1 MVCNVHEVVNELFQ
15 QRSTSAIM
23 EKFFVSRPI
32 FAIVLSIVIVLLG
45 IISIFNLSIEEYP
58 DITPP
63 VVEVSATYPG
73 ADAQTVDN
81 AVATPL
87 AESIM
92 GVSDML
98 YMQSTSSNSGT
109 MNIQV
114 TFDIGSDPDMDAIF
128 TQNNVASATALL
140 PAEVTRQGVTTQ
152 KTQTGFLLVYALH
165 SDGRY
170 DDRYLSNYAYINLQN
185 ELLKIDGVGK
195 VEIMGAGEYSM
206 RIWVHPDR
214 MAYYNL
220 SLAEITS
227 AIEAQAEI
235 YPTGQFGAEPTS
247 APTEFTYTVTL
258 PPQIATAEEYSN
270 IVLRTLADGSQL
282 LLSDV
287 AEVTLGSENYGTSS
301 TFGDNP
307 SALVVIYQTPNSN
320 AMEVGARVKAAIERL
335 SERFPD
341 GVAIDAIVDTTSS
354 IKAGIREILY
364 TLLLALVLVIVIIY
378 LFIQDWRAT
387 LIPLIAVPVSL
398 IGTFIFFPLL
408 GFSINIISLLGVI
421 LAIGLVVDDGIVVV
435 EAVQV
440 NIERGMS
447 PRAATLEAM
456 RNVASPIIATTVVLL
471 AVFIPVSLTGGIS
484 GRLFQQFS
492 ITIAISV
499 AISAFNA
506 LTLSPALSA
515 MILRPKKRREKGFF
529 GAFNRW
535 FDRMM
540 ARYSSATRRMTA
552 HVVRTMLFVVVVLGA
567 IVALW
572 REIPSGFLPDED
584 QGYLMVMVNLPEA
597 SSLQRTE
604 QVVAQVNRI
613 VSADDAVLYTSTASG
628 FDMLTGI
635 ASSSSGVLFVALKDY
650 DERRATAAQLASAL
664 NQQLYEAI
672 NAGEA
677 YAFTPPSIPGLG
689 VTSGIEFQVQDLE
702 GRGLGYLNE
711 QAQKLMAALEKSPEI
726 SSVTTQFNND
736 VPQRRLDVDRDYALS
751 EGVDLEAL
759 YDQLSAFLGG
769 SYINN
774 FNRFGRLYRSYIQAL
789 PQYRDDARSL
799 DSYFVQNGAG
809 ESVPVSAFVRVVDT
823 VGVEYVSQFNLYRSI
838 ALTATPAEGRSSAEV
853 MDRISREAAQT
864 LPDDVDIAWS
874 GISFQQQSASKG
886 GAAIYALAVLF
897 VFLALAALYNS
908 WTLPIAILLSVP
920 LAVLGALMFIGTAH
934 LFDAKYIND
943 IFIQIALVML
953 IGLAAKNAILV
964 VEYADRLFYEQK
976 RSLLDAA
983 IGAAQLRVRPILMT
997 AFAFI
1002 LGIVPLI
1009 FADGAYSTARN
1020 TMGVALAGGM
1030 LVATLA
1036 GIFLYPAL
1044 YYLVGRVG
1052 NLERRREQHK
1062 NEPL

>member
-1 MVCNVHEVVNELFQ
+1 
-15 QRSTSAIM
+15 M

-32 FAIVLSIVIVLLG
+32 FAIVLSIIIVLLG
-45 IISIFNLSIEEYP
+45 AISIFNLTIEEYP

-63 VVEVSATYPG
+63 VVEVAATYSG

-87 AESIM
+87 AENIM

-98 YMQSTSSNSGT
+98 YIQSTSANSGT

-114 TFDIGSDPDMDAIF
+114 TFEIGSDPDMDAIF
-128 TQNNVASATALL
+128 TQNNVSSALL
-140 PAEVTRQGVTTQ
+140 PASVTQQGVTTQ

-185 ELLKIDGVGK
+185 ELLKIEGVGK

-206 RIWVHPDR
+206 RVWLRPDR
-214 MAYYNL
+214 MEYYNL
-220 SLAEITS
+220 SLAEVTS
-227 AIEAQAEI
+227 AIESQADI
-235 YPTGQFGAEPTS
+235 YPTGQFGAEPS
-247 APTEFTYTVTL
+247 PSKTEFTYTVTL
-258 PPQIATAEEYSN
+258 PPQISTPEEYAD
-270 IVLRTLADGSQL
+270 IVLRTLEDGSQL
-282 LLSDV
+282 RLSDI
-287 AEVTLGSENYGTSS
+287 AEVTFGSESYGTSS
-301 TFGDNP
+301 TFGNNP
-307 SALVVIYQTPNSN
+307 SAMIVIYQTPNSN
-320 AMEVGARVKAAIERL
+320 AMQVGTRVKAAIEQL
-335 SERFPD
+335 SGRFPD
-341 GVAIDAIVDTTSS
+341 GVEISTIVDTTTS
-354 IKAGIREILY
+354 INAGIREILY
-364 TLLLALVLVIVIIY
+364 TLLLALLLVIIIIY

-440 NIERGMS
+440 NIERGMP
-447 PRAATLEAM
+447 PRKATLEAM
-456 RNVASPIIATTVVLL
+456 HSVASPIIATTVVLL
-471 AVFIPVSLTGGIS
+471 AVFIPVSLTGGIT

-515 MILRPKKRREKGFF
+515 MLLRPKQKSETGFF

-535 FDRMM
+535 FERMM
-540 ARYSSATRRMTA
+540 TRYSSATGRITTHLA
-552 HVVRTMLFVVVVLGA
+552 RTSIFVAVVLGV

-572 REIPSGFLPDED
+572 RVIPTGFLPEED
-584 QGYLMVMVNLPEA
+584 QGYIMVMVNLPEA
-597 SSLQRTE
+597 SSLHRTE
-604 QVVAQVNRI
+604 QVMTEVDRL
-613 VSADDAVLYTSTASG
+613 VSKHDAVLYTAGASG
-628 FDMLTGI
+628 FDMITGI
-635 ASSSSGVLFVALKDY
+635 QSSSNGIIFVALKDF
-650 DERRATAAQLASAL
+650 DERRTTAAELAAML
-664 NQQLYEAI
+664 NEELYVAI
-672 NAGEA
+672 NSAEV
-677 YAFTPPSIPGLG
+677 YAVTPPAIPGMG
-689 VTSGIEFQVQDLE
+689 VTSGVEVQIQDLE
-702 GRGLGYLNE
+702 GRGLNYLAE
-711 QAQKLMAALEKSPEI
+711 QSREFMTELEQLPEI
-726 SSVTTQFNND
+726 ASVTTQFNDN
-736 VPQRRLDVDRDYALS
+736 VPQRRLDVNRDYALS
-751 EGVDLEAL
+751 EGVDLAAL

-774 FNRFGRLYRSYIQAL
+774 FNRFGRLYRSYLQAA
-789 PQYRDDARSL
+789 PEYRTDAASL

-809 ESVPVSAFVRVVDT
+809 ESVPVAAFVRVVDT

-838 ALTATPAEGRSSAEV
+838 ALTVNPADGKSSAQV
-853 MDRISREAAQT
+853 MDAIENQATKS
-864 LPDDVDIAWS
+864 LPDDVGIAWS
-874 GISFQQQSASKG
+874 GISFQQRAASKG
-886 GAAIYALAVLF
+886 GAAVYALAVIF

-908 WTLPIAILLSVP
+908 WSLPIAIILSVP
-920 LAVLGALMFIGTAH
+920 LAVMGALAFIGFAH
-934 LFDAKYIND
+934 LFNPKYIND
-943 IFIQIALVML
+943 IFIHIAIVML

-964 VEYADRLFYEQK
+964 VEYADRLFFDQRK
-976 RSLLDAA
+976 SLLDAA

-1002 LGIVPLI
+1002 LGVAPLI
-1009 FADGAYSTARN
+1009 FAHGAYSNARN
-1020 TMGVALAGGM
+1020 TMGVALVGGM

-1044 YYLVGRVG
+1044 YYLVGRLF
-1052 NLERRREQHK
+1052 NLERKREQHK
-1062 NEPL
+1062 DEPL

>member
-1 MVCNVHEVVNELFQ
+1 
-15 QRSTSAIM
+15 M

-45 IISIFNLSIEEYP
+45 IISIFNLTIEEYP

-63 VVEVSATYPG
+63 VVEVSATYSG

-87 AESIM
+87 AENIM
-92 GVSDML
+92 GVSNMI

-109 MNIQV
+109 INIQV

-140 PAEVTRQGVTTQ
+140 PAAVTRQGVTTQ
-152 KTQTGFLLVYALH
+152 KTQTGFLLVYSLH

-206 RIWVHPDR
+206 RVWVYPDR
-214 MAYYNL
+214 LEYYNL

-227 AIEAQAEI
+227 AIEAQADI
-235 YPTGQFGAEPTS
+235 YPTGQFGAEPAT
-247 APTEFTYTVTL
+247 AATEFTYTVTL
-258 PPQIATAEEYSN
+258 PPQIATAEEYEN
-270 IVLRTLADGSQL
+270 IVLRTLEDGSQL
-282 LLSDV
+282 RLRDV
-287 AEVTLGSENYGTSS
+287 ADVTLGSESYGTSS
-301 TFGDNP
+301 TFGNDP
-307 SALVVIYQTPNSN
+307 SAMIVIYQTPDSN
-320 AMEVGARVKAAIERL
+320 AMEVGAQVKAAVERL

-341 GVAIDAIVDTTSS
+341 GVSIDTIVDTTSS
-354 IKAGIREILY
+354 IKAGIREIIY
-364 TLLLALVLVIVIIY
+364 TLLLALGLVIAIIY

-398 IGTFIFFPLL
+398 VGTFIFFPLL
-408 GFSINIISLLGVI
+408 GFSINLISLLGVI

-447 PRAATLEAM
+447 PREATLDAM
-456 RNVASPIIATTVVLL
+456 RSVASPIIATTVVLL
-471 AVFIPVSLTGGIS
+471 AVFIPVSLTGGIT

-515 MILRPKKRREKGFF
+515 MILRPTKRREKGLF

-540 ARYSSATRRMTA
+540 ERYSSATQRVAA
-552 HVVRTMLFVVVVLGA
+552 HVARTAIFVAVVIGA
-567 IVALW
+567 IAALW
-572 REIPSGFLPDED
+572 RVVPSGFLPDED

-597 SSLQRTE
+597 ASLRRTE
-604 QVVAQVNRI
+604 QVMAEVDRM
-613 VSADDAVLYTSTASG
+613 VSSHDEVLYTSSASG

-635 ASSSSGVLFVALKDY
+635 VSSSNGILFVALKDY
-650 DERRATAAQLASAL
+650 DQRKATAAEIAATL
-664 NQQLYEAI
+664 NEQLYSAI
-672 NAGEA
+672 NSAEV
-677 YAFTPPSIPGLG
+677 YAFTPPAIPGMG
-689 VTSGIEFQVQDLE
+689 VTSGVEVQVQDLE
-702 GRGLGYLNE
+702 GRGLGYLSE
-711 QAQKLMAALEKSPEI
+711 QSRALMAALEKSPEVA
-726 SSVTTQFNND
+726 SVTTQFNDN

-751 EGVDLEAL
+751 EGVDLVEL

-774 FNRFGRLYRSYIQAL
+774 FNRFGRLYRSYIQAA
-789 PQYRDDARSL
+789 PEYRTDAASL
-799 DSYFVQNGAG
+799 DSYFVSNGAG

-838 ALTATPAEGRSSAEV
+838 ALTVNPAAGASSATV
-853 MDRISREAAQT
+853 MKLIEQQASQT

-874 GISFQQQSASKG
+874 GISYQQQAASKG
-886 GAAIYALAVLF
+886 GVAIYALAVLF

-908 WTLPIAILLSVP
+908 WTLPIAILLGVP
-920 LAVLGALMFIGTAH
+920 LAVMGALMFIGTAH
-934 LFDAKYIND
+934 LFDPKYVND
-943 IFIQIALVML
+943 IFFQISLVML

-964 VEYADRLFYEQK
+964 VEYADRLFFEQ
-976 RSLLDAA
+976 RMSLLDAA
-983 IGAAQLRVRPILMT
+983 LGAARLRVRPILMT

-1009 FADGAYSTARN
+1009 FAHGAYSTARN
-1020 TMGVALAGGM
+1020 TMGVALVGGM
-1030 LVATLA
+1030 LIATLA
-1036 GIFLYPAL
+1036 GIFIYPSL
-1044 YYLVGRVG
+1044 YYLVGRISH
-1052 NLERRREQHK
+1052 LERRREQNQ

>member
-1 MVCNVHEVVNELFQ
+1 
-15 QRSTSAIM
+15 M

-32 FAIVLSIVIVLLG
+32 FAIVLSIIIVLLG
-45 IISIFNLSIEEYP
+45 AISIFNLTIEEYP

-63 VVEVSATYPG
+63 VVEVAATYSG
-73 ADAQTVDN
+73 ADALTVDN

-87 AESIM
+87 AENIM

-98 YMQSTSSNSGT
+98 YIQSTSANSGT

-114 TFDIGSDPDMDAIF
+114 TFEIGSDPDMDAIF
-128 TQNNVASATALL
+128 TQNNVSSATALL
-140 PAEVTRQGVTTQ
+140 PASVTQQGVTTQ

-185 ELLKIDGVGK
+185 ELLKIEGVGK

-206 RIWVHPDR
+206 RVWLRPDR
-214 MAYYNL
+214 MEYYNL
-220 SLAEITS
+220 SLAEVTS
-227 AIEAQAEI
+227 AIESQADI
-235 YPTGQFGAEPTS
+235 YPTGQFGAEPS
-247 APTEFTYTVTL
+247 PSKTEFTYTVTL
-258 PPQIATAEEYSN
+258 PPQISTPEEYAD
-270 IVLRTLADGSQL
+270 IVLRTLDDGSQL
-282 LLSDV
+282 RLSDI
-287 AEVTLGSENYGTSS
+287 AEVTFGSESYGTSS
-301 TFGDNP
+301 TFGNNP
-307 SALVVIYQTPNSN
+307 SAMIVIYQTPNSN
-320 AMEVGARVKAAIERL
+320 AMQVGTRVKAAIEQL
-335 SERFPD
+335 SGRFPD
-341 GVAIDAIVDTTSS
+341 GVEISTIVDTTTS
-354 IKAGIREILY
+354 INAGIREILY
-364 TLLLALVLVIVIIY
+364 TLLLALVLVIIIIY

-447 PRAATLEAM
+447 PRKATLEAM
-456 RNVASPIIATTVVLL
+456 HSVASPIIATTVVLL
-471 AVFIPVSLTGGIS
+471 AVFIPVSLTGGIT

-515 MILRPKKRREKGFF
+515 MLLRPKPRRETGFF

-535 FDRMM
+535 FERMM
-540 ARYSSATRRMTA
+540 TRYSSATGRITTHLA
-552 HVVRTMLFVVVVLGA
+552 RTSIFVAVVLGV

-572 REIPSGFLPDED
+572 RVIPTGFLPEED
-584 QGYLMVMVNLPEA
+584 QGYIMVMVNLPEA
-597 SSLQRTE
+597 SSLHRTE
-604 QVVAQVNRI
+604 QVMAEVDRL
-613 VSADDAVLYTSTASG
+613 VSKHDAVLYTAGASG
-628 FDMLTGI
+628 FDMITGI
-635 ASSSSGVLFVALKDY
+635 QSSSNGIIFVALKDF
-650 DERRATAAQLASAL
+650 DERRTTAAELAAML
-664 NQQLYEAI
+664 NEELYVAI
-672 NAGEA
+672 NSAEV
-677 YAFTPPSIPGLG
+677 YAVTPPAIPGMG
-689 VTSGIEFQVQDLE
+689 VTSGVEVQVQDLE
-702 GRGLGYLNE
+702 GRGLNYLAE
-711 QAQKLMAALEKSPEI
+711 QSREFMTELEQLPEI
-726 SSVTTQFNND
+726 ASVTTQFNDN
-736 VPQRRLDVDRDYALS
+736 VPQRRLDVNRDYALS
-751 EGVDLEAL
+751 EGVDLAAL

-774 FNRFGRLYRSYIQAL
+774 FNRFGRLYRSYLQAA
-789 PQYRDDARSL
+789 PEYRTDAASL

-809 ESVPVSAFVRVVDT
+809 ESVPVAAFVRVVDT

-838 ALTATPAEGRSSAEV
+838 ALTVNPADGKSSAQV
-853 MDRISREAAQT
+853 MDAIEDQATKS
-864 LPDDVDIAWS
+864 LPDDVGIAWS
-874 GISFQQQSASKG
+874 GISFQQRAASKG
-886 GAAIYALAVLF
+886 GAAVYALAVIF

-908 WTLPIAILLSVP
+908 WSLPIAIILSVP
-920 LAVLGALMFIGTAH
+920 LAVMGALAFIGFAH
-934 LFDAKYIND
+934 LFNPKYIND
-943 IFIQIALVML
+943 IFIHIAIVML

-964 VEYADRLFYEQK
+964 VEYADRLFFDQRK
-976 RSLLDAA
+976 SLLDAA

-1002 LGIVPLI
+1002 LGVAPLI
-1009 FADGAYSTARN
+1009 FAHGAYSNARN
-1020 TMGVALAGGM
+1020 TMGVALVGGM

-1044 YYLVGRVG
+1044 YYLVGRLF
-1052 NLERRREQHK
+1052 NLERKREQHK
-1062 NEPL
+1062 DEPL

>member
-1 MVCNVHEVVNELFQ
+1 
-15 QRSTSAIM
+15 M

-32 FAIVLSIVIVLLG
+32 FAIVLSIIIVMLG
-45 IISIFNLSIEEYP
+45 AISIFNLTIEEYP

-63 VVEVSATYPG
+63 VVEVAATYSG

-87 AESIM
+87 AENIM

-98 YMQSTSSNSGT
+98 YIQSTSSNSGT
-109 MNIQV
+109 MNILV

-128 TQNNVASATALL
+128 TQNNVSSATALL
-140 PAEVTRQGVTTQ
+140 PAAVTRQGVTTQ

-195 VEIMGAGEYSM
+195 VEIMGAGEYAM
-206 RIWVHPDR
+206 RVWIRPDR
-214 MAYYNL
+214 MDYYNL
-220 SLAEITS
+220 SLGEITS
-227 AIEAQAEI
+227 AIEAQADI
-235 YPTGQFGAEPTS
+235 YPTGQFGGEPS
-247 APTEFTYTVTL
+247 ATKTEFTYTVTL
-258 PPQIATAEEYSN
+258 PPQISSPEEYAN
-270 IVLRTLADGSQL
+270 IVLRTLEDGSQL
-282 LLSDV
+282 LLSDI
-287 AEVTLGSENYGTSS
+287 ADVTFGSESYGTSS
-301 TFGDNP
+301 TFGNDP
-307 SALVVIYQTPNSN
+307 SAMIVIYQTPQSN
-320 AMEVGARVKAAIERL
+320 AVEVGAQVKEAIAKL

-341 GVAIDAIVDTTSS
+341 GVEIDTIVDTTTS

-364 TLLLALVLVIVIIY
+364 TLALALVLVIAIIY

-440 NIERGMS
+440 NIERGLS
-447 PRAATLEAM
+447 PRQATLEAM
-456 RNVASPIIATTVVLL
+456 RSVASPIIATTVVLL
-471 AVFIPVSLTGGIS
+471 AVFIPVSLTGGIT

-515 MILRPKKRREKGFF
+515 MLLRPKQRRETGFF

-540 ARYSSATRRMTA
+540 ERYSATTRRATA
-552 HVVRTMLFVVVVLGA
+552 HVMRTAIFVALVLCVIA
-567 IVALW
+567 ALW
-572 REIPSGFLPDED
+572 RVVPSGFLPEED
-584 QGYLMVMVNLPEA
+584 QGYIMVMVDLPEA
-597 SSLQRTE
+597 SSLRRTE
-604 QVVAQVNRI
+604 QVMAEVDRL
-613 VSADDAVLYTSTASG
+613 VSKHDAVLYTAGASG
-628 FDMLTGI
+628 FDMITGI
-635 ASSSSGVLFVALKDY
+635 ESSSNGIIFVALKDF
-650 DERRATAAQLASAL
+650 DDRRTTAAELAATL
-664 NQQLYEAI
+664 NGELYMAI
-672 NAGEA
+672 NSAEA
-677 YAFTPPSIPGLG
+677 YAVTPPAIPGMG
-689 VTSGIEFQVQDLE
+689 VTSGVEMQVQDLE
-702 GRGLGYLNE
+702 GRGLGYLAE
-711 QAQKLMAALEKSPEI
+711 QSREFMAALERLPEI
-726 SSVTTQFNND
+726 ASVTSQFND
-736 VPQRRLDVDRDYALS
+736 GVPQRRLDVNRDYALS
-751 EGVDLEAL
+751 EGVNLAAL
-759 YDQLSAFLGG
+759 YDQLSTFLGG

-774 FNRFGRLYRSYIQAL
+774 FNRFGRLYRSFVQAA
-789 PQYRDDARSL
+789 PEFRADASSL

-838 ALTATPAEGRSSAEV
+838 ALTANPAVGKSSAQV
-853 MDRISREAAQT
+853 MDAIEKQASES
-864 LPDDVDIAWS
+864 LPDDIGIAWS
-874 GISFQQQSASKG
+874 GISFQQKSASKG
-886 GAAIYALAVLF
+886 GAAVYALALAF
-897 VFLALAALYNS
+897 VFLVLAALYNS
-908 WTLPIAILLSVP
+908 WSLPIAIILSVP
-920 LAVLGALMFIGTAH
+920 LAVMGALSFIGFAH

-943 IFIQIALVML
+943 IFIHIAIVML

-964 VEYADRLFYEQK
+964 VEYADRLFFEQ
-976 RSLLDAA
+976 RQSLLDAA
-983 IGAAQLRVRPILMT
+983 IGAARLRVRPILMT

-1002 LGIVPLI
+1002 LGVAPLI
-1009 FADGAYSTARN
+1009 FAHGAYSNARN
-1020 TMGVALAGGM
+1020 TMGVALVGGM

-1044 YYLVGRVG
+1044 YYFVGRLF
-1052 NLERRREQHK
+1052 NLERKREEHK
-1062 NEPL
+1062 DEPL

>member
-1 MVCNVHEVVNELFQ
+1 
-15 QRSTSAIM
+15 M

-32 FAIVLSIVIVLLG
+32 FAIVLSIIIVLLG
-45 IISIFNLSIEEYP
+45 AISIFNLTIEEYP

-63 VVEVSATYPG
+63 VVEVAATYSG

-87 AESIM
+87 AENIM

-98 YMQSTSSNSGT
+98 YIQSTSANSGT

-114 TFDIGSDPDMDAIF
+114 TFEIGSDPDMDAIF
-128 TQNNVASATALL
+128 TQNNVSSATALL
-140 PAEVTRQGVTTQ
+140 PASVTQQGVTTQ

-185 ELLKIDGVGK
+185 ELLKIEGVGK

-206 RIWVHPDR
+206 RVWLRPDR
-214 MAYYNL
+214 MEYYNL
-220 SLAEITS
+220 SLAEVTS
-227 AIEAQAEI
+227 AIESQADI
-235 YPTGQFGAEPTS
+235 YPTGQFGAEPS
-247 APTEFTYTVTL
+247 PSKTEFTYTVTL
-258 PPQIATAEEYSN
+258 PPQISTPEEYAD
-270 IVLRTLADGSQL
+270 IVLRTLEDGSQL
-282 LLSDV
+282 RLSDI
-287 AEVTLGSENYGTSS
+287 AEVTFGSESYGTSS
-301 TFGDNP
+301 TFGNNP
-307 SALVVIYQTPNSN
+307 SAMIVIYQTPNSN
-320 AMEVGARVKAAIERL
+320 AMQVGTRVKAAIEQL
-335 SERFPD
+335 SGRFPD
-341 GVAIDAIVDTTSS
+341 GVEISTIVDTTTS
-354 IKAGIREILY
+354 INAGIREILY
-364 TLLLALVLVIVIIY
+364 TLLLALLLVIIIIY

-440 NIERGMS
+440 NIERGMP
-447 PRAATLEAM
+447 PRKATLEAM
-456 RNVASPIIATTVVLL
+456 HNVASPIIATTVVLL
-471 AVFIPVSLTGGIS
+471 AVFIPVSLTGGIT

-515 MILRPKKRREKGFF
+515 MLLRPKQKSETGFF

-535 FDRMM
+535 FERMM
-540 ARYSSATRRMTA
+540 TRYSSATGRITTHLA
-552 HVVRTMLFVVVVLGA
+552 RTSIFVAVVLGV

-572 REIPSGFLPDED
+572 RVIPTGFLPEED
-584 QGYLMVMVNLPEA
+584 QGYIMVMVNLPEA
-597 SSLQRTE
+597 SSLHRTE
-604 QVVAQVNRI
+604 QVMAEVDRL
-613 VSADDAVLYTSTASG
+613 VSKHDAVLFTAGASG
-628 FDMLTGI
+628 FDMITGI
-635 ASSSSGVLFVALKDY
+635 QSSSNGIIFVALKDF
-650 DERRATAAQLASAL
+650 DERRTTAAELAAMLNEELYVVINSA
-664 NQQLYEAI
+664 EV
-672 NAGEA
+672 
-677 YAFTPPSIPGLG
+677 YAVTPPAIPGMG
-689 VTSGIEFQVQDLE
+689 VTSGVEVQIQDLE
-702 GRGLGYLNE
+702 GRGLNYLAE
-711 QAQKLMAALEKSPEI
+711 QSREFMTELEQLPEI
-726 SSVTTQFNND
+726 ASVTTQFNDN
-736 VPQRRLDVDRDYALS
+736 VPQRRLDVNRDYALS
-751 EGVDLEAL
+751 EGVDLAAL

-774 FNRFGRLYRSYIQAL
+774 FNRFGRLYRSYLQAA
-789 PQYRDDARSL
+789 PEYRTDAASL

-809 ESVPVSAFVRVVDT
+809 ESVPVAAFVRVVDT

-838 ALTATPAEGRSSAEV
+838 ALTVNPADGKSSAQV
-853 MDRISREAAQT
+853 MDAIENQATKS
-864 LPDDVDIAWS
+864 LPDDVGIAWS
-874 GISFQQQSASKG
+874 GISFQQRAASKG
-886 GAAIYALAVLF
+886 GAAVYALAVIF

-908 WTLPIAILLSVP
+908 WSLPIAIILSVP
-920 LAVLGALMFIGTAH
+920 LAVMGALAFIGFAH
-934 LFDAKYIND
+934 LFNPKYIND
-943 IFIQIALVML
+943 IFIHIAIVML

-964 VEYADRLFYEQK
+964 VEYADRLFFDQRK
-976 RSLLDAA
+976 SLLDAA

-1002 LGIVPLI
+1002 LGVAPLI
-1009 FADGAYSTARN
+1009 FAHGAYSNARN
-1020 TMGVALAGGM
+1020 TMGVALVGGM

-1044 YYLVGRVG
+1044 YYLVGRLF
-1052 NLERRREQHK
+1052 NLERKREQHK
-1062 NEPL
+1062 DEPL

>member
-1 MVCNVHEVVNELFQ
+1 
-15 QRSTSAIM
+15 M

-32 FAIVLSIVIVLLG
+32 FAIVLSIIIVLLG
-45 IISIFNLSIEEYP
+45 AISIFNLTIEEYP

-63 VVEVSATYPG
+63 VVEVAATYSG
-73 ADAQTVDN
+73 ADALTVDN

-87 AESIM
+87 AENIM

-98 YMQSTSSNSGT
+98 YIQSTSANSGT

-114 TFDIGSDPDMDAIF
+114 TFEIGSDPDMDAIF
-128 TQNNVASATALL
+128 TQNNVSSATALL
-140 PAEVTRQGVTTQ
+140 PASVTQQGVTTQ

-206 RIWVHPDR
+206 RVWLRPDR
-214 MAYYNL
+214 MEYYNL
-220 SLAEITS
+220 SLAEVTS
-227 AIEAQAEI
+227 AIESQADI
-235 YPTGQFGAEPTS
+235 YPTGQFGAEPS
-247 APTEFTYTVTL
+247 PSKTEFTYTVTL
-258 PPQIATAEEYSN
+258 PPQISTPEEYAD
-270 IVLRTLADGSQL
+270 IVLRTLEDGSQL
-282 LLSDV
+282 RLSDI
-287 AEVTLGSENYGTSS
+287 AEVTFGSESYGTSS
-301 TFGDNP
+301 TFGNNP
-307 SALVVIYQTPNSN
+307 SAMIVIYQTPNSN
-320 AMEVGARVKAAIERL
+320 AMQVGTRVKAAIEQL
-335 SERFPD
+335 SGRFPD
-341 GVAIDAIVDTTSS
+341 GVEISTIVDTTTS
-354 IKAGIREILY
+354 INAGIREILY
-364 TLLLALVLVIVIIY
+364 TLLLALLLVIIIIY

-440 NIERGMS
+440 NIERGMP
-447 PRAATLEAM
+447 PRKATLEAM

-471 AVFIPVSLTGGIS
+471 AVFIPVSLTGGIT

-515 MILRPKKRREKGFF
+515 MLLRPKQKSETGFF

-535 FDRMM
+535 FERMM
-540 ARYSSATRRMTA
+540 TRYSSATGRITTHLA
-552 HVVRTMLFVVVVLGA
+552 RTSIFVAVVLGV

-572 REIPSGFLPDED
+572 RVIPTGFLPEED
-584 QGYLMVMVNLPEA
+584 QGYIMVMVNLPEA
-597 SSLQRTE
+597 SSLHRTE
-604 QVVAQVNRI
+604 QVMAEVDRL
-613 VSADDAVLYTSTASG
+613 VSKHDAVLYTAGASG
-628 FDMLTGI
+628 FDMITGI
-635 ASSSSGVLFVALKDY
+635 QSSSNGIIFVALKDF
-650 DERRATAAQLASAL
+650 DERRTTAAELAAML
-664 NQQLYEAI
+664 NEELYVAI
-672 NAGEA
+672 NSAEV
-677 YAFTPPSIPGLG
+677 YAVTPPAIPGMG
-689 VTSGIEFQVQDLE
+689 VTSGVEVQIQDLE
-702 GRGLGYLNE
+702 GRGLNYLAE
-711 QAQKLMAALEKSPEI
+711 QSREFMTELEQLPEI
-726 SSVTTQFNND
+726 ASVTTQFNDN
-736 VPQRRLDVDRDYALS
+736 VPQRRLDVNRDYALS
-751 EGVDLEAL
+751 EGVDLAAL

-774 FNRFGRLYRSYIQAL
+774 FNRFGRLYRSYLQAA
-789 PQYRDDARSL
+789 PEYRTDAASL
-799 DSYFVQNGAG
+799 DSYSVQNGAG
-809 ESVPVSAFVRVVDT
+809 ESVPVAAFVRVVDT

-838 ALTATPAEGRSSAEV
+838 ALTVNPADGKSSAQV
-853 MDRISREAAQT
+853 MDAIENQATKS
-864 LPDDVDIAWS
+864 LPDDVGIAWS
-874 GISFQQQSASKG
+874 GISFQQRAASKG
-886 GAAIYALAVLF
+886 GAAVYALAVIF

-908 WTLPIAILLSVP
+908 WSLPIAIILSVP
-920 LAVLGALMFIGTAH
+920 LAVMGALAFIGFAH
-934 LFDAKYIND
+934 LFNPKYIND
-943 IFIQIALVML
+943 IFIHIAIVML

-964 VEYADRLFYEQK
+964 VEYADRLFFDQRK
-976 RSLLDAA
+976 SLLDAA

-1002 LGIVPLI
+1002 LGVAPLI
-1009 FADGAYSTARN
+1009 FAHGAYSNARN
-1020 TMGVALAGGM
+1020 TMGVALVGGM

-1044 YYLVGRVG
+1044 YYLVGRLF
-1052 NLERRREQHK
+1052 NLERKREQHK
-1062 NEPL
+1062 DEPL